1 MNELSDYL
9 KANCRSWE
17 IDCNNEPDTLDF
29 AIHLSTRFPEIP
41 FEQIYETSKNWTG
54 YEPEL
59 SRN

>member
-17 IDCNNEPDTLDF
+17 YDCDNEQDTL
-29 AIHLSTRFPEIP
+29 ALASHLSQSFPEIP
-41 FEQIYETSKNWTG
+41 YHEIYETSKNWTG

-59 SRN
+59 SRD